1 MSEELEKSAKEMEI
15 RRFGEMVG
23 EMQAYVDRRQ
33 GDCKFFFFLAP
44 LVLAAFELA
53 ISLGLYLRPHGMGL
67 LYAIPIV
74 AIAVYHYTRFVPLRK
89 ALDKAKAG
97 LAELEEK
104 EEKEERMEEFRQWQ
118 EGEQEK
124 ERQEKERQEKEG

>member
-1 MSEELEKSAKEMEI
+1 MSNELKKASKEMEI
-15 RRFGEMVG
+15 RSWNAAIGEL
-23 EMQAYVDRRQ
+23 QAEVDNRQ
-33 GDCKFFFFLAP
+33 GNYKFFLFLAP
-44 LVLAAFELA
+44 LVLVGVELA

-124 ERQEKERQEKEG
+124 ERREKMSKV